1 MEEQEKFELNYKA
14 KIAQLLQENNKD
26 EAEAIANY
34 TELLTVIPEFELEED
49 LSQELMEAITE
60 IIADELNHQQVLNEL
75 YIKLTEIEPN
85 KE

>member
-26 EAEAIANY
+26 EAEAISNY
-34 TELLTVIPEFELEED
+34 TELLAIIPEFELEED

>member
-34 TELLTVIPEFELEED
+34 TELLTIIPEFELEED